1 MLYQRSK
8 CAWEEFFFESGLVGT
23 DGSSKYSKWPRLAS
37 AGSAAYQ
44 IDSKGYRRAM
54 RWALPKGVPQTP
66 AASEMF
72 AFDMVVRSVRPGCT
86 VEVLVDC
93 EAVQKCW
100 RSLSWASR
108 AQAKYA
114 GIWKNPI
121 TSSTVTMVHK
131 IKSHMSKDQ
140 ATASGVSLEWV
151 YLNQEVDLQ
160 AGMTLREYTKA
171 DEKWVSEVVDRIKKG
186 IIVAKALVS
195 FDLVGWTAVVRQSQK
210 KGKRAKLGISR
221 CNFLLYTYDAAD
233 EAASRLFVCC
243 GSCEHQPITRS
254 SQ

>member
-1 MLYQRSK
+1 
-8 CAWEEFFFESGLVGT
+8 VGT
-23 DGSSKYSKWPRLAS
+23 DGSSKHSKWPHLAS

-44 IDSKGYRRAM
+44 VDNKGNRRAM
-54 RWALPKGVPQTP
+54 RWTLPKGFPQTP
-66 AASEMF
+66 AASEKY

-121 TSSTVTMVHK
+121 ISSTVTMVHT

-140 ATASGVSLEWV
+140 ATARGVSLERF
-151 YLNQEVDLQ
+151 YLNQEVDIQ

-171 DEKWVSEVVDRIKKG
+171 DEKWVADVVGRIKQG
-186 IIVAKALVS
+186 IMVAKALDS
-195 FDLVGWTAVVRQSQK
+195 LGIVGWTAVVRQSK
-210 KGKRAKLGISR
+210 KGKRAKLARPRRDQHDMAWLASQKRALAVHRMRHSHGKTPVLGGALQEVFLACWRGIQ
-221 CNFLLYTYDAAD
+221 
-233 EAASRLFVCC
+233 
-243 GSCEHQPITRS
+243 G
-254 SQ
+254 